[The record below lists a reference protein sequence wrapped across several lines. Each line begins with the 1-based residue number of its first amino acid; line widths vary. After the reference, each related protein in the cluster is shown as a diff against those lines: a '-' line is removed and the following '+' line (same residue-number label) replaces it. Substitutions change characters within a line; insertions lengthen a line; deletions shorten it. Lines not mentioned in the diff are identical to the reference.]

1 MYKRILVPLDGSDL
15 SERALQPAF
24 DLATQFQAQVIL
36 LRVIAMDDT
45 TAAVAGSGPQFLN
58 LRDMREERDRAESED
73 YLKGILAQC
82 AANEVPVVTRVA
94 FGAAPEMIVQTADQ
108 TQAELIV
115 MSTHGRSG
123 LNRFLY
129 GSVAEAVLR
138 GTQLPLLL
146 IPVK

>member
-1 MYKRILVPLDGSDL
+1 MYKHILVPLDGSHL
-15 SERALQPAF
+15 AERALEPAF
-24 DLATQFQAQVIL
+24 VVAEKFGADLTL
-36 LRVIAMDDT
+36 LRVMVVEET
-45 TAAVAGSGPQFLN
+45 MAVAAGNGPQFLKLN
-58 LRDMREERDRAESED
+58 DLREARERVESED
-73 YLKGILAQC
+73 YLHAIRGHWQTTGVRIATQ
-82 AANEVPVVTRVA
+82 VT
-94 FGAAPEMIVQTADQ
+94 FGAPPEMIVQVANQMNAD
-108 TQAELIV
+108 LIV